1 MTAGNKGT
9 QKTGKLSDVEIFT
22 GFKPAIEACFMDW
35 EDYPIPGVTFGRN
48 PKYLCPFTVFKHPSD
63 TEDGSGRAGCGQVN
77 SSQAVLRCEFPG
89 VGTHRPRSGHEHRP
103 RTQSETLGRIGE
115 ALVRSS
121 LSSEEMPSDEGVEEA
136 PSQSEGEGAEGG
148 DDKFPEFIGAS
159 AIAAQKSKV
168 LEDGEKLGDESSP
181 ERDMESDW
189 SSGQSEAQQ
198 RIEESR
204 EPELPAPIPAS
215 DPQDYRVYFY
225 DPKVPVSTQ
234 NEDGSKEEVDIF
246 KNLRKIEDSWEIL
259 FMRAEGIHA
268 HGYHSHACEMAVRLA
283 LDMLKNPPDL
293 ITDAPPISFKG
304 KKRRACAASHQIT
317 HTASTTLTH
326 CAFICTVLSETAQT
340 PNHLYL
346 AFQIGMFGLEMARPP
361 ASTKPMEVK
370 LAHQESELVALLK
383 RLPLGQAEL
392 AIVRERAIQLREGSL
407 RSRGEAL
414 LPMMLSS
421 FIFES
426 LVLTSGSKNNFTS
439 SRVSGDEILG
449 FEAAVAAIGLKAN
462 VSEAD
467 HPLLCE
473 GTRRQRG
480 DLALMLLVN
489 YKDDPEKLAK
499 IMDKLLD
506 KDIHQMCKS
515 PLLPN
520 YYTCR
525 SGTNAQQQM
534 SVNVPPPGYPA
545 NNPNQ
550 PPPQQ
555 NLANDMANLH
565 LGARPRDRVRRASR
579 ENQQDGAAG
588 VRRPEGAS
596 PPDWDS
602 YKAWEAKFRC
612 TNLRTNKPKTPGHH
626 MASIDSSAPETAS
639 SDNSPT
645 MVRRFRP
652 PPSDSGS
659 SGNSSDSSGSRLG
672 RPRIESPS
680 QGIVPPPQ
688 VQPNR
693 TEQSFVSYP
702 VPGPAVSMMEMT
714 NLTRTT
720 LPNIKVTRFKGKR
733 AYPSVPNQPSE
744 ASAHFMF
751 ELAKTVLT
759 KAGGTSTT
767 SLFTEN
773 TSNQNPRGP
782 QRALHMCAFQ
792 IGLYALGLHNRV
804 SPNWISRTYSSH
816 VSWITGQAM
825 EIGATAI
832 RFLIGTWEGHL
843 TPPEAASI
851 ADRASRGRDAGIVTS
866 AAELALSCLSQ
877 AHALNP
883 NEIARAILQCKEQ
896 SDLML
901 EKACLAVEEAA
912 RGGGVYPE
920 VMFTVARHWYELWK
934 TRTPGTR
941 QEDNDG
947 RHPPTSGAECVQ
959 NMNNQ
964 LHLSQQQHQQQQ
976 LQQQQQQMAG
986 HQIPGLPI
994 AGNHMQVGM
1003 QFPIYSLI
1011 QGYPNSLPPQIPLQ
1025 MQMYVGPPH
1034 HHMLSGIP
1042 VSTPQGGYAQF
1053 PGLGPGL
1060 ANLPG
1065 LQMFPNMPD
1074 GGPRFNMAGGPLFQL
1089 ALPNL
1094 QGMSMPLLPTPP
1106 TSQHIQQGVPLLP
1119 HPAPASSP
1127 MQPPGVPSPSSPAN
1141 HHGVTGNVVYQR
1153 YLLSSFRV
1161 GMLALETLGR
1171 RVSEDRPQNKF
1182 TRNPSYA
1189 DDVKWLLNV
1198 AKKIGLPYLQNFLM
1212 CVMATVVSPY
1222 LLQVI
1227 FMQICLEVSK
1237 INQETWSLLDLNKKW
1252 SLNDPYNNN
1261 ALYKIHGHTLLSS
1274 HTRNKNFL

>member
-1 MTAGNKGT
+1 M
-9 QKTGKLSDVEIFT
+9 
-22 GFKPAIEACFMDW
+22 
-35 EDYPIPGVTFGRN
+35 
-48 PKYLCPFTVFKHPSD
+48 CPFTVFRHP
-63 TEDGSGRAGCGQVN
+63 TEGVDELVRAGGGQVN

-89 VGTHRPRSGHEHRP
+89 KGLHRPRSGHGDHHRS
-103 RTQSETLGRIGE
+103 RTQSESQGQVASGG
-115 ALVRSS
+115 AVRSS

-136 PSQSEGEGAEGG
+136 PSQSEEEG
-148 DDKFPEFIGAS
+148 PEFGFKKSQAS
-159 AIAAQKSKV
+159 GGPLPKLKLLSGQEK
-168 LEDGEKLGDESSP
+168 LELQGSSGEKCDDESSP
-181 ERDMESDW
+181 ERDLESDW
-189 SSGQSEAQQ
+189 SSGQSEVQ
-198 RIEESR
+198 RGGEAIVEAG
-204 EPELPAPIPAS
+204 APPS
-215 DPQDYRVYFY
+215 DPLDYRVYFY
-225 DPKVPVSTQ
+225 DPKVPITHQ
-234 NEDGSKEEVDIF
+234 NEDGKEEIDVF
-246 KNLRKIEDSWEIL
+246 KNLRKIEDPWEIL

-268 HGYHSHACEMAVRLA
+268 HGYQAHACDMAVRLA

-304 KKRRACAASHQIT
+304 KKRRVCAASHQIT

-326 CAFICTVLSETAQT
+326 CAFICTVLFETAQN
-340 PNHLYL
+340 PNHLNL

-383 RLPLGQAEL
+383 RLPLGPLEL
-392 AIVRERAIQLREGSL
+392 KIIRERANQLKEGSL
-407 RSRGEAL
+407 KSRGEAL
-414 LPMMLSS
+414 LPLMLAS

-426 LVLTSGSKNNFTS
+426 LVLTSSNSKNSANYS
-439 SRVSGDEILG
+439 MPRQAGDEQLG

-480 DLALMLLVN
+480 DLTLMLLVN
-489 YKDDPEKLAK
+489 YKEDPERLAK

-506 KDIHQMCKS
+506 KDIHQMCKT
-515 PLLPN
+515 PLLPT

-525 SGTNAQQQM
+525 TGMLQQSASQPSV
-534 SVNVPPPGYPA
+534 SVNVPPPGYPQHQ
-545 NNPNQ
+545 NNPHGAAGNM
-550 PPPQQ
+550 
-555 NLANDMANLH
+555 LANDMAGMN
-565 LGARPRDRVRRASR
+565 LGARPRDRVRRTSR
-579 ENQQDGAAG
+579 ENQQQVAAAEPD
-588 VRRPEGAS
+588 RRPVPS
-596 PPDWDS
+596 PPADWDS

-612 TNLRTNKPKTPGHH
+612 TNLRTNKPRTPGHH

-645 MVRRFRP
+645 LIRRFRP

-672 RPRIESPS
+672 GRPRLDSPG
-680 QGIVPPPQ
+680 QPGLMGPAAVALPP
-688 VQPNR
+688 R
-693 TEQSFVSYP
+693 TENNVVNLP
-702 VPGPAVSMMEMT
+702 LPGPAVSMMEMT

-733 AYPSVPNQPSE
+733 AYPAVPNQPSE

-767 SLFTEN
+767 SLFTQPN
-773 TSNQNPRGP
+773 SNQNPRGP

-832 RFLIGTWEGHL
+832 KFLIGTWEGHL
-843 TPPEAASI
+843 TPPEAATI
-851 ADRASRGRDAGIVTS
+851 ADRASRGRDAGIVTA
-866 AAELALSCLSQ
+866 AAELALSCLSH

-920 VMFTVARHWYELWK
+920 VMFTVARHWYDLWK
-934 TRTPGTR
+934 THTPGHR
-941 QEDNDG
+941 LEDNTG
-947 RHPPTSGAECVQ
+947 RNHPVVSEAAMVP
-959 NMNNQ
+959 
-964 LHLSQQQHQQQQ
+964 HQQQQ
-976 LQQQQQQMAG
+976 PPVSQHQPPISTA
-986 HQIPGLPI
+986 QIPGLPM

-1003 QFPIYSLI
+1003 QIPIYSLI
-1011 QGYPNSLPPQIPLQ
+1011 QGYPNAAMPPQIPLQ
-1025 MQMYVGPPH
+1025 MQMYVGPPQH
-1034 HHMLSGIP
+1034 HPMLSGLPLHPTP
-1042 VSTPQGGYAQF
+1042 VSSAMGPNQGGYAQF
-1053 PGLGPGL
+1053 PGLAGTGL

-1065 LQMFPNMPD
+1065 LQMYSNNMTAEAA
-1074 GGPRFNMAGGPLFQL
+1074 PRFNMAAGGPLFQF
-1089 ALPNL
+1089 ALPNI
-1094 QGMSMPLLPTPP
+1094 QGMPMPLLPTPP
-1106 TSQHIQQGVPLLP
+1106 TSQHMQQGVPLLP
-1119 HPAPASSP
+1119 HPAPPASP
-1127 MQPPGVPSPSSPAN
+1127 LQPPGGPPPTSQAN
-1141 HHGVTGNVVYQR
+1141 HPGNVVYQR
-1153 YLLSSFRV
+1153 YLLSAFRV

-1171 RVSEDRPQNKF
+1171 RVSEDRPQNKY

-1189 DDVKWLLNV
+1189 DDVKWLLSV

-1222 LLQVI
+1222 LLQVTP
-1227 FMQICLEVSK
+1227 FR
-1237 INQETWSLLDLNKKW
+1237 
-1252 SLNDPYNNN
+1252 
-1261 ALYKIHGHTLLSS
+1261 LS
-1274 HTRNKNFL
+1274 FLAVTFS